1 MVLYFVRTIISN
13 SCRARQVQKTNK
25 SSMASIQSDQ
35 PRPLRSSAQGHRS
48 GFTATNT
55 SRLRD
60 SCHACASSKVKCS
73 KEKPTCSRC
82 AKRVTRCEYLITKR
96 PGRRHN
102 SRASDGDANI
112 AMTTITTN
120 NGPVSS
126 ASSVWPEAISTVS
139 RADPLPSPSYSV
151 QQSNPSTF
159 PELVS
164 EFDEFFNSPTFSAPD
179 VSNFELSDVSN
190 FELSDASNFESSDAS
205 NFELSDAVNTW
216 SGGKS
221 SSSSSTSVS
230 GKNHSNPVPPED
242 IIYLFGKRSRSP
254 SLPSDAI
261 TGKLPKTNEI
271 HGNFTKDF
279 ENSHRCFP
287 YALDTLNKLF
297 TGDETACMM
306 SLGEHSY
313 SRSNGLHQSSVHTI
327 ISRNEHAIK
336 EMSRILQC
344 PCSANSFLLTIVALV
359 IFKVLDW
366 YAHAAKMATTGE
378 DETLN
383 GNPYSSLPSPR
394 QRSVEPTVGSNDR
407 DYDPQSAQLVL
418 VELHRV
424 QRVLSQLSP
433 KLQACGPEPQRRRG
447 STASSQPSMVNPQ
460 FCEEVMTMASLPF
473 SSVIIEQLEP
483 EVRNRIRILSAE
495 IIGFLRQD

>member
-1 MVLYFVRTIISN
+1 
-13 SCRARQVQKTNK
+13 
-25 SSMASIQSDQ
+25 MASIHSDQ
-35 PRPLRSSAQGHRS
+35 QPSVRSSAQSYRS
-48 GFTATNT
+48 SFTTTDT

-82 AKRVTRCEYLITKR
+82 AKRVTRCEYLVTKR

-102 SRASDGDANI
+102 SRASDGDADL

-120 NGPVSS
+120 DGLVSS
-126 ASSVWPEAISTVS
+126 ALSVWPEAFPTVS
-139 RADPLPSPSYSV
+139 CADPLPSPFYSV

-164 EFDEFFNSPTFSAPD
+164 EFDEFFNSPTFSPPD
-179 VSNFELSDVSN
+179 VSNFEL
-190 FELSDASNFESSDAS
+190 LDASNFESSDAS
-205 NFELSDAVNTW
+205 NFELSDAPNTW
-216 SGGKS
+216 SGEKTTS
-221 SSSSSTSVS
+221 SSNTSIS

-261 TGKLPKTNEI
+261 TGQLPNTNEI

-279 ENSHRCFP
+279 ETSHRCFP

-297 TGDETACMM
+297 AGDATACMM
-306 SLGEHSY
+306 SLGEHGY
-313 SRSNGLHQSSVHTI
+313 SRSNGRRPSSVHTI
-327 ISRNEHAIK
+327 ISRNEHAIE

-344 PCSANSFLLTIVALV
+344 SCSANSFLLTIVALV

-366 YAHAAKMATTGE
+366 YAHAAKMATAGE

-383 GNPYSSLPSPR
+383 GNPYNSLPSPR
-394 QRSVEPTVGSNDR
+394 QRSAESTVGSNRQQNGR
-407 DYDPQSAQLVL
+407 DYDRQSAQLVL

-424 QRVLSQLSP
+424 QRFLSQLSP
-433 KLQACGPEPQRRRG
+433 KLQACGHEPQSRRA
-447 STASSQPSMVNPQ
+447 STASSQPSMANPQ
-460 FCEEVMTMASLPF
+460 FSEDVLTMASLPF
-473 SSVIIEQLEP
+473 SSVVLEQLEP
-483 EVRNRIRILSAE
+483 EVRKRIRSLSAE

>member
-1 MVLYFVRTIISN
+1 
-13 SCRARQVQKTNK
+13 
-25 SSMASIQSDQ
+25 MASVQSDQ
-35 PRPLRSSAQGHRS
+35 QPPLRSSAQGHRS
-48 GFTATNT
+48 GFTTTNT

-60 SCHACASSKVKCS
+60 SCHACASSKVKCG

-102 SRASDGDANI
+102 SRPSDRDAGI
-112 AMTTITTN
+112 PMTTITTD

-126 ASSVWPEAISTVS
+126 ALSVWPETVSAVS

-164 EFDEFFNSPTFSAPD
+164 EFDEFFNSPTFSPPD
-179 VSNFELSDVSN
+179 VSNFEFSDV
-190 FELSDASNFESSDAS
+190 SNFESSDAS
-205 NFELSDAVNTW
+205 NFELSDASNFELSDASNPW

-221 SSSSSTSVS
+221 TSSSSTSIS
-230 GKNHSNPVPPED
+230 GKNHPNPVPPED

-254 SLPSDAI
+254 SLPSDST
-261 TGKLPKTNEI
+261 TGKLPKTSEI
-271 HGNFTKDF
+271 YGNFTKDF
-279 ENSHRCFP
+279 ETSHRCFP

-297 TGDETACMM
+297 AGDETACMM
-306 SLGEHSY
+306 SLGDHGY
-313 SRSNGLHQSSVHTI
+313 SRSNGQRPSSVHTI
-327 ISRNEHAIK
+327 ISRNEHAIDAL
-336 EMSRILQC
+336 SRILKC
-344 PCSANSFLLTIVALV
+344 SCSANSFLLTIVALV

-366 YAHAAKMATTGE
+366 YAHAAKMATAGE

-383 GNPYSSLPSPR
+383 GNPYSNLPSPR
-394 QRSVEPTVGSNDR
+394 HRSAESTVGSGRQQNDR
-407 DYDPQSAQLVL
+407 DYDRQSAQLVL

-424 QRVLSQLSP
+424 QRVLSHLSP
-433 KLQACGPEPQRRRG
+433 KLQACGPEPQSRRG
-447 STASSQPSMVNPQ
+447 STASSQPSMVNPR
-460 FCEEVMTMASLPF
+460 FSEDVLTMTSLPF
-473 SSVIIEQLEP
+473 SSLILEQLEP
-483 EVRNRIRILSAE
+483 EVRNRIRSLSAE

>member
-1 MVLYFVRTIISN
+1 
-13 SCRARQVQKTNK
+13 
-25 SSMASIQSDQ
+25 MASIHSDQ
-35 PRPLRSSAQGHRS
+35 QPSARSSAQSDRS
-48 GFTATNT
+48 SFTTTNL

-82 AKRVTRCEYLITKR
+82 AKRVTRCEYLVTKR

-102 SRASDGDANI
+102 SRASDGDADL

-120 NGPVSS
+120 DGRVSS
-126 ASSVWPEAISTVS
+126 ALSVWPKPFPTVS
-139 RADPLPSPSYSV
+139 CADPLPSPSYSV
-151 QQSNPSTF
+151 QPSNPSTF

-164 EFDEFFNSPTFSAPD
+164 ELDEFFNSPTFLPPD
-179 VSNFELSDVSN
+179 VANFDL
-190 FELSDASNFESSDAS
+190 LDAS
-205 NFELSDAVNTW
+205 NFELSDALNTW
-216 SGGKS
+216 AGEKTPS
-221 SSSSSTSVS
+221 SSNTSNS

-242 IIYLFGKRSRSP
+242 IIYLFGKQSRSP

-261 TGKLPKTNEI
+261 TGQLPNTNEM

-279 ENSHRCFP
+279 ETSHRCFP

-297 TGDETACMM
+297 AGDATVCML
-306 SLGEHSY
+306 SLGEHGH
-313 SRSNGLHQSSVHTI
+313 SRSNGRRPSSVQTI
-327 ISRNEHAIK
+327 ISRNEHAIE

-344 PCSANSFLLTIVALV
+344 SCSANSFLLTIVALV

-366 YAHAAKMATTGE
+366 YAHAAKMATAGE

-383 GNPYSSLPSPR
+383 GDPYNSLPSPR
-394 QRSVEPTVGSNDR
+394 QRSAESTVGSNRQQNGR
-407 DYDPQSAQLVL
+407 DYDRQSAQLVL

-424 QRVLSQLSP
+424 QRFLSQLSP
-433 KLQACGPEPQRRRG
+433 KLQACGHEPQSRRA
-447 STASSQPSMVNPQ
+447 SSASSQPSMANPQ
-460 FCEEVMTMASLPF
+460 FSEDVLTMASSPF
-473 SSVIIEQLEP
+473 SSVVLEQLEP
-483 EVRNRIRILSAE
+483 EMRKRIRSLSAE